1 MNRIIAVIIAF
12 VAGLLPIIGFFVP
25 AKIIR
30 ENIVGY
36 LDKSLIIVSAFAL
49 ILGIE
54 SVIKV
59 NLLKITRR
67 EKGWFNSVIYLLALF
82 SMAILGIT
90 MGIGERA
97 DGSITPFSWM
107 FRAMVDPMTS
117 TMFSL
122 LAFFIAS
129 AAFRAFRAR
138 TVEATL
144 LLAAAVI
151 VMLGRIDVGTFIGLP
166 QLTEWIMNTPNMAA
180 QRGII
185 IGAALGAA
193 SMALRVIVGIERPYI
208 GQGD

>member
-1 MNRIIAVIIAF
+1 MNRQIAIFIAF
-12 VAGLLPIIGFFVP
+12 IAGILPVIGFFVP
-25 AKIIR
+25 EKFVQ
-30 ENIVGY
+30 ETIVGT
-36 LDKSLIIVSAFAL
+36 LEQWLIIVSAFAL
-49 ILGIE
+49 LLGIE

-59 NLLKITRR
+59 NYLKISRR
-67 EKGWFNSVIYLLALF
+67 EKGWFNSVIYLIALF
-82 SMAILGIT
+82 TMAIFGIT
-90 MGIGERA
+90 MGIGERP
-97 DGSITPFSWM
+97 DGSLTPFSWM

-138 TVEATL
+138 TLEATL
-144 LLAAAVI
+144 LLVAAII
-151 VMLGRIDVGTFIGLP
+151 VMLGRIDIGASLKLP
-166 QLTEWIMNTPNMAA
+166 ELTDWIMTTPNMAA

-193 SMALRVIVGIERPYI
+193 AMSLRVILGIERPYI

>member
-1 MNRIIAVIIAF
+1 MTKQVAIFIAF

-25 AKIIR
+25 LRFVR
-30 ENIVGY
+30 EKLVAT
-36 LDKSLIIVSAFAL
+36 LDEWLIIVAAFAL
-49 ILGIE
+49 VLGVN

-59 NLLKITRR
+59 NILKISRR
-67 EKGWFNSVIYLLALF
+67 QKGWINSIIYLLALF

-90 MGIGERA
+90 MGIGERP
-97 DGSITPFSWM
+97 DGSVTPFSWM

-138 TVEATL
+138 TIEASL
-144 LLAAAVI
+144 LLVAAII
-151 VMLGRIDVGTFIGLP
+151 VMLGRIDLGVSLKIP
-166 QLTEWIMNTPNMAA
+166 EITEWIMNTPNMAA

-185 IGAALGAA
+185 IGAALGGA
-193 SMALRVIVGIERPYI
+193 SMALRVILGIERPYI
-208 GQGD
+208 GQGE

>member
-1 MNRIIAVIIAF
+1 MVKRVAIVIAF
-12 VAGLLPIIGFFVP
+12 FGGLLPIIGFFVP
-25 AKIIR
+25 EPSIR
-30 ENIVGY
+30 EGIVGK
-36 LDKSLIIVSAFAL
+36 LDEFLIIVSAFAL

-59 NLLKITRR
+59 NLQKISRR
-67 EKGWFNSVIYLLALF
+67 NQGWFNSIIYLVALF
-82 SMAILGIT
+82 TMAILGIT

-97 DGSITPFSWM
+97 DGSLTPFTWM

-144 LLAAAVI
+144 LLVAATI
-151 VMLGRIDVGTFIGLP
+151 VMLGRIDIGASLGIP
-166 QLTEWIMNTPNMAA
+166 ALTEWIMNTPNMAA

-193 SMALRVIVGIERPYI
+193 SMALRVILGIERPYI